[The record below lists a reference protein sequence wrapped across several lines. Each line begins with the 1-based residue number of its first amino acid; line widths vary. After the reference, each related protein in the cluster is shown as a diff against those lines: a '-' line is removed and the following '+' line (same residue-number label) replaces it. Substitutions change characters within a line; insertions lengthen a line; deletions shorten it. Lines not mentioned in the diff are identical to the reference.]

1 MLAAFTILPINYAL
15 RQESWASKW
24 LQTYEGKTVCI
35 RIPPLASVKLIVLA
49 NGEFGKFDDGDGEVE
64 VDTTLSVLPAIVPR
78 LIARDET
85 AFDNISISG
94 DAMFAEDL
102 ITIGKNLKPG
112 IEQDLGNYIGDI
124 PAHRIATTGSSLLQ
138 WHVNLFRN
146 VSDTL
151 GEYFLEEQPMIV
163 KPGAVK
169 TFSQQNDALK
179 DRLDQLETRINRII
193 QRSSA

>member
-1 MLAAFTILPINYAL
+1 MLAAFSILPVNYAL

-35 RIPPLASVKLIVLA
+35 RMPPLASIKLIVLA
-49 NGEFGKFDDGDGEVE
+49 NGEFGKFVDGDDD

-85 AFDNISISG
+85 AFDSIDISG
-94 DAMFAEDL
+94 DTTFAEDL
-102 ITIGKNLKPG
+102 ITIGKNLKPD
-112 IEQDLGNYIGDI
+112 IEQDLAKYIGDI
-124 PAHRIATTGSSLLQ
+124 PAHRVTTAGSSLFQ
-138 WHVNLFRN
+138 WHVNAFRN

-169 TFSQQNDALK
+169 AFSQQNETLK
-179 DRLDQLETRINRII
+179 NRLDQLETRINRII